1 MTLVLPLLACAG
13 GAMLHAEDADDVD
26 DRLDRLEIRVIERS
40 PLPPRISD
48 MQTRQDLG
56 VVEQE
61 LRSLK
66 TRKPN
71 RRDIPLLERQL
82 DRTKRPVDIIKSR

>member
-13 GAMLHAEDADDVD
+13 GGMLHAEDADDVD
-26 DRLDRLEIRVIERS
+26 DRLDRLESRVIERS